1 MIKKIFLLLVVG
13 FGFLEIDACR
23 PGCGLKGLQSYP
35 QKYWDMK
42 EALSKPVW
50 GESPAGQPESS
61 PEKLSVVIERYKS
74 NPKWRHAIGTLL
86 LDAIKGDDLGRVQ
99 VLLQSMSKKD
109 WRKVDFLGHFLP
121 CAVAMRQH
129 SLEWSEENR
138 FYKECD
144 EPVRTT
150 AVLQA
155 LLDFGISPNVRLCD
169 GSTPQH
175 AAVEQKDVT
184 ALQVLLVYGASLNM
198 KNDQGKRPIDVGYY
212 AVEDTE
218 RDKKITARNEQVLD
232 TLFRNGSKMPRRSG
246 EVRMVFAEQT
256 AQELQLAKERR
267 KHVRDVIRGPKKSAC
282 AIQ

>member
-1 MIKKIFLLLVVG
+1 MIKKVFVLLVIGLG
-13 FGFLEIDACR
+13 FFEMHACR
-23 PGCGLKGLQSYP
+23 RGCGLKGLQNYP
-35 QKYWDMK
+35 QEYWDMK
-42 EALSKPVW
+42 KALGNAAW
-50 GESPAGQPESS
+50 GQDSEGKSDAQA
-61 PEKLSVVIERYKS
+61 EKLSVVIERYKNNS
-74 NPKWRHAIGTLL
+74 QWRHAMGVLL
-86 LDAIKGDDLGRVQ
+86 LDAIKGDNLPV
-99 VLLQSMSKKD
+99 VKELLHSMDKKD
-109 WRKVDFLGHFLP
+109 WRSLDFIGHILP
-121 CAVAMRQH
+121 CAVAMRRH